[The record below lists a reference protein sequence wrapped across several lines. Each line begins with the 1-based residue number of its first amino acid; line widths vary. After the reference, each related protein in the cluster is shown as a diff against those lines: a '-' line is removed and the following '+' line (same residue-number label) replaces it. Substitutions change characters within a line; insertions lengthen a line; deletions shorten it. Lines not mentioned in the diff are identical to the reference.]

1 MEIEI
6 TDNYIIGYFYING
19 KINSNKI
26 KHYNKIDEKTDQ
38 KIYDYL
44 INRFDEN
51 NETTTIQEI
60 LFRIKNKIYKYP
72 TCLECGNPVKFAKN
86 HYHKFC
92 CSRCSNINKDKI
104 KKERQTKLDK
114 YGNEKYN
121 NREKY
126 HQTCLEK
133 YGDEN
138 YTNREKYH
146 QTCLEKYG
154 AKDMFSIDE
163 IQNKIKINIKNKYNV
178 DNISKLDEIKE
189 KKRQTCLNNFGV
201 NYGFNTELA
210 KNNLRIKYK
219 KNKDEII
226 EKIKRSKLDK
236 YGNENFVNPKK
247 TKQTCF
253 KKYGVDNV
261 FKLEKLIQKRLKT
274 FKSIAFKEKISKIL
288 SSQEVQ
294 NKINATKRKNNSF
307 STSKPEEESYL
318 LLKEKYNDVKRQ
330 YKSEEYP
337 YLCDFYI
344 PSLDLYIECNYHWTH
359 GNHAYDPTNIE
370 DNLLLE
376 KWKQKPNSFYDSAI
390 KVWSISDVIKRNL
403 AKENKLNWIEF
414 FSIDDFKKWLANN

>member
-6 TDNYIIGYFYING
+6 TDNYIIDYFYING

-92 CSRCSNINKDKI
+92 CSRCSNVNKDKI

-114 YGNEKYN
+114 YGDEKYN
-121 NREKY
+121 NREKSK
-126 HQTCLEK
+126 QTCLEK

-163 IQNKIKINIKNKYNV
+163 IQNKIKINIKSRYDV
-178 DNISKLDEIKE
+178 DNISQLDEIKE

-201 NYGFNTELA
+201 NCGFNTELA

-219 KNKDEII
+219 KDKDEII
-226 EKIKRSKLDK
+226 KKIKQSKLEK
-236 YGNENFVNPKK
+236 YGDENFTNREKS
-247 TKQTCF
+247 KQTCLQ
-253 KKYGVDNV
+253 KYGVDNV
-261 FKLEKLIQKRLKT
+261 IKLKT
-274 FKSIAFKEKISKIL
+274 IQDKIYL
-288 SSQEVQ
+288 
-294 NKINATKRKNNSF
+294 TKKKNNSF
-307 STSKPEEESYL
+307 KKSKQEENTYK
-318 LLKEKYNDVKRQ
+318 LLKEKYSDVIYQ

-337 YLCDFYI
+337 FNCDFYI
-344 PSLDLYIECNYHWTH
+344 PSLDLYIECNYYWMHESH
-359 GNHAYDPTNIE
+359 PFNINDPE
-370 DNLLLE
+370 DNLILK
-376 KWKQKPNSFYDSAI
+376 KWESKKTRQYNNAI
-390 KVWSISDVIKRNL
+390 KVWSISDVMKRNL

-414 FSIDDFKKWLANN
+414 FSIDEFIKWLTNN

>member
-6 TDNYIIGYFYING
+6 TDNYIIDYFYING

-92 CSRCSNINKDKI
+92 CSRCSNVNKDKI

-114 YGNEKYN
+114 YGDEKYN
-121 NREKY
+121 NREKSK
-126 HQTCLEK
+126 QTCLEK

-163 IQNKIKINIKNKYNV
+163 IQNKIKINIKSRYDV
-178 DNISKLDEIKE
+178 DNISQLDEIKE
-189 KKRQTCLNNFGV
+189 KKRQTCLSNFGV
-201 NYGFNTELA
+201 NCGFNTELA
-210 KNNLRIKYK
+210 RNNLRIKYK
-219 KNKDEII
+219 KDKDEII
-226 EKIKRSKLDK
+226 KKIKQSKLEK
-236 YGNENFVNPKK
+236 YRDENFTNREKS
-247 TKQTCF
+247 KQTCLQ
-253 KKYGVDNV
+253 KYGVDNV
-261 FKLEKLIQKRLKT
+261 IKLKT
-274 FKSIAFKEKISKIL
+274 IQDKIYL
-288 SSQEVQ
+288 
-294 NKINATKRKNNSF
+294 TKKKNNSF
-307 STSKPEEESYL
+307 KKSKQEENTYK
-318 LLKEKYNDVKRQ
+318 LLKEKYSDVIYQ

-337 YLCDFYI
+337 FNCDFYI
-344 PSLDLYIECNYHWTH
+344 PSLDLYIECNYYWMHESH
-359 GNHAYDPTNIE
+359 PFNINDPE
-370 DNLLLE
+370 DNLILK
-376 KWKQKPNSFYDSAI
+376 KWESKKTRQYNNAI
-390 KVWSISDVIKRNL
+390 KVWSISDVMKRNL

-414 FSIDDFKKWLANN
+414 FSIDEFIKWLTNN

>member
-6 TDNYIIGYFYING
+6 TDNYIIDYFYING

-92 CSRCSNINKDKI
+92 CSRCSNVNKDKI

-114 YGNEKYN
+114 YGDEKYN
-121 NREKY
+121 NREKSK
-126 HQTCLEK
+126 QTCLEK

-163 IQNKIKINIKNKYNV
+163 IQNKIKINIKSRYDV
-178 DNISKLDEIKE
+178 DNISQLDEIKE

-201 NYGFNTELA
+201 NCGFNTELA
-210 KNNLRIKYK
+210 RNNLRIKYK
-219 KNKDEII
+219 KDKDEII
-226 EKIKRSKLDK
+226 KKIKQSKLEK
-236 YGNENFVNPKK
+236 YRDENFTNREKS
-247 TKQTCF
+247 KQTCLQ
-253 KKYGVDNV
+253 KYGVDNV
-261 FKLEKLIQKRLKT
+261 IKLKT
-274 FKSIAFKEKISKIL
+274 IQDKIYL
-288 SSQEVQ
+288 
-294 NKINATKRKNNSF
+294 TKKKNNSF
-307 STSKPEEESYL
+307 KKSKQEENTYK
-318 LLKEKYNDVKRQ
+318 LLKEKYSDVIYQ

-337 YLCDFYI
+337 FNCDFYI
-344 PSLDLYIECNYHWTH
+344 PSLDLYIECNYYWMHESH
-359 GNHAYDPTNIE
+359 PFNINDPE
-370 DNLLLE
+370 DNLILK
-376 KWKQKPNSFYDSAI
+376 KWESKKTRQYNNAI
-390 KVWSISDVIKRNL
+390 KVWSISDVMKRNL

-414 FSIDDFKKWLANN
+414 FSIDEFIKWLTNN